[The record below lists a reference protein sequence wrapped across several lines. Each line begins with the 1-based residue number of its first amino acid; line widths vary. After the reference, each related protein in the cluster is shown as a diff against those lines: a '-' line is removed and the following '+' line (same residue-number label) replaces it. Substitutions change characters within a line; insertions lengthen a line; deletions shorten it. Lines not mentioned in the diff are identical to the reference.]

1 MLHPVLS
8 SLLVSP
14 STFSLGGRQVKGSCV
29 KPTKKNNRSRHCRLP
44 VRLRVSYRLNL
55 AAPVTITLKH
65 EVAGRKLGR
74 RCVTPTKKNGKHPKC
89 TLLVNLP
96 GRITLAGRSG
106 ANHFTFNGKIGGH
119 NLGPGMYQLIASPT
133 VTGGTP
139 RKVTFTIVA

>member
-14 STFSLGGRQVKGSCV
+14 STLSLGGRQVKGSCV

-55 AAPVTITLKH
+55 AAPITITLKH
-65 EVAGRKLGR
+65 EVAGRKLGG
-74 RCVTPTKKNGKHPKC
+74 RCVTPTKKNGKRPKC
-89 TLLVNLP
+89 TVLVNLP

-139 RKVTFTIVA
+139 RKVIFTIVA